1 MKTINVVAG
10 VILFD
15 QKFLCVQRGVGK
27 FDYISKKF
35 EFPGGKI
42 EVDES
47 QDAALAREI
56 KEELEKEISVDQK
69 LMVVDHTYPDFR
81 IIMHTYLCS
90 TKDDHLKLTE
100 HIAFKWLPVS
110 ELNSLDWAAADI
122 PIVQKLIELNANNQL
137 PQG

>member
-1 MKTINVVAG
+1 MKSINVVAG

-47 QDAALAREI
+47 PEEALVREI
-56 KEELEKEISVDQK
+56 QEELEKEISISQK

-81 IIMHTYLCS
+81 LIMHAYLCS
-90 TKDDHLKLTE
+90 TKDEHLKLTE
-100 HIAFKWLPVS
+100 HIDFKWLPVS
-110 ELNSLDWAAADI
+110 ELNSLDWAAADV

-137 PQG
+137 SPG